1 MSLPIS
7 TSAEPAEAQFYLS
20 GLDCADCA
28 ARVQRRVAR
37 LPGVLHA
44 QADFVSARL
53 VVRFVAPA
61 SPSQIVRAVEQSGY
75 RATPLNGQDG
85 ERAGRALRPLPFARV
100 SGRMLRLAAGTAA
113 LLVGGLLAL
122 AGAPELWTRACF
134 ALAIALPG
142 YPLALRGLSSLT
154 STRTADMNL
163 LMSIAVLGA
172 VILGE
177 WAEAATVVVL
187 FALGNALEGYSADR
201 ARQAIR
207 RLMELAPAK
216 ARVLRDGREV
226 EVSAREVQ
234 VGEVMAVRPGERVPL
249 DGEVVEGR
257 SAVNQAAITGE
268 AVPVLK
274 EPGDAVFAGS
284 INERGYLRV
293 RATRPYAENTIS
305 RILQL
310 VEAAQQT
317 RAPLQRYVDRF
328 AAVYTPVVIVGAA
341 LLVVVPWILG
351 QPVRPWLYRALV
363 LLVIACPCALVI
375 STPVAIVAGLAR
387 AARQGILI
395 KGGAYLELAGRLTA
409 LAFDKTGTLT
419 EGQPEVVH
427 VEPLGSLS
435 ERQVLELAAAIEAR
449 SEHPLAA
456 AVLRRAAA
464 HASEHIALPVQEFEA
479 LAGRGVQARI
489 NGHRYLLGS
498 PALLA
503 AYGIELSGVAS
514 QCATAEQ
521 RGQTVLAL
529 ADEDE
534 RELLALFFVETR
546 IRPGAAAAVQR
557 LHAMGIAH
565 TVMLTGDNAGA
576 AAAVNRYI
584 GVAEVRAGLLPEE
597 KLAAV
602 RELQRRYGLVAM
614 VGDGINDAP
623 ALAAADVGIAMGV
636 AGTDV
641 ALETADIALM
651 GDDLMKVP
659 EAIALSRRTL
669 SIVHQNIAISLLTK
683 GVFLALGAAGL
694 AGLWLAVLADM
705 GTSLLVTLNSMRL
718 LAGSAHSSR
727 APSAVQTG
735 PTVSDQTTHGAACA
749 CSLEN
754 TPGSLS

>member
-1 MSLPIS
+1 MTQHLGP
-7 TSAEPAEAQFYLS
+7 AVEPAEAAFYLS

-28 ARVQRRVAR
+28 ARVQRRIAR

-61 SPSQIVRAVEQSGY
+61 SPDQIMRAVAQSGY
-75 RATPLNGQDG
+75 QATPLAAQ
-85 ERAGRALRPLPFARV
+85 ERKRMSRASPALPCAG
-100 SGRMLRLAAGTAA
+100 SGRVLRLAAGAAA
-113 LLVGGLLAL
+113 LVAGGVLAL
-122 AGAPELWTRACF
+122 AGAPDLWTRACF
-134 ALAIALPG
+134 GLAILLPG
-142 YPLALRGLSSLT
+142 YCMAWRGLSNLL

-163 LMSIAVLGA
+163 LMSIAVAGA
-172 VILGE
+172 AMLGE

-187 FALGNALEGYSADR
+187 FALGNALEGYSTDR

-207 RLMELAPAK
+207 RLMELAPTK
-216 ARVLRDGREV
+216 ARVLRGGHEV
-226 EVSAREVQ
+226 EVPAREVQ
-234 VGEVMAVRPGERVPL
+234 VGELVAVRPGERVPM
-249 DGEVVEGR
+249 DGQVVEGC
-257 SAVNQAAITGE
+257 SSVNQAPITGE
-268 AVPVLK
+268 SVPVPR
-274 EPGDAVFAGS
+274 EPGDTVFAGS
-284 INERGYLRV
+284 INERGYLLV
-293 RATRPYAENTIS
+293 RTTRPYDETMIA
-305 RILQL
+305 RILHL

-328 AAVYTPVVIVGAA
+328 AAIYTPAVLAGAA
-341 LLVVVPWILG
+341 VLAIVPWAVLG
-351 QPVRPWLYRALV
+351 QPLQPWLYRALV

-395 KGGAYLELAGRLTA
+395 KGGAYLELAGRLRA

-435 ERQVLELAAAIEAR
+435 EQQVLELAAAIEAR

-464 HASEHIALPVQEFEA
+464 HAGNPIALPVQDFEV
-479 LAGRGVQARI
+479 LAGRGVQALVH
-489 NGHRYLLGS
+489 GYRYVLGS

-503 AYGIELSGVAS
+503 ARGIDLSAVAGRL
-514 QCATAEQ
+514 AEAEQ
-521 RGQTVLAL
+521 HGQTVLAL
-529 ADEDE
+529 ADE
-534 RELLALFFVETR
+534 RELLALFFIETR
-546 IRPGAAAAVQR
+546 IRSGAAAAVQR

-576 AAAVNRYI
+576 AAAVNCRI

-602 RELQRRYGLVAM
+602 HELQRRYGLVAM

-623 ALAAADVGIAMGV
+623 ALATADVGIAMGV

-641 ALETADIALM
+641 ALETADIVLM
-651 GDDLMKVP
+651 SDDLMKVP

-669 SIVHQNIAISLLTK
+669 GIVRQNIAISLLTK
-683 GVFLALGAAGL
+683 GVFLALGAVGL

-718 LAGSAHSSR
+718 LAGSEHSLP
-727 APSAVQTG
+727 AASAVQAG
-735 PTVSDQTTHGAACA
+735 PAVSEQTAPSITCVCGLDH
-749 CSLEN
+749 
-754 TPGSLS
+754 TPGNAS

>member
-1 MSLPIS
+1 MTLQLGAAVEP
-7 TSAEPAEAQFYLS
+7 TEAEFCLS

-61 SPSQIVRAVEQSGY
+61 SLDQIRRAVEQSGY
-75 RATPLNGQDG
+75 QATPLDRRDG
-85 ERAGRALRPLPFARV
+85 ERTGRALRPVPGARV
-100 SGRMLRLAAGTAA
+100 SGRVLRLMAGAVA
-113 LLVGGLLAL
+113 LVAGGLLAL
-122 AGAPELWTRACF
+122 ADAPELWTRACF
-134 ALAIALPG
+134 ALAILLPG
-142 YPLALRGLSSLT
+142 YRIALNGLSNLL

-163 LMSIAVLGA
+163 LMSIAVVGA
-172 VILGE
+172 AVLGE

-201 ARQAIR
+201 ARQAIC

-226 EVSAREVQ
+226 EVPAREVQ
-234 VGEVMAVRPGERVPL
+234 VGEIVTVRPGERVPL

-257 SAVNQAAITGE
+257 SAVNQAPITGE
-268 AVPVLK
+268 AVPVPK
-274 EPGDAVFAGS
+274 GPGDPVFAGS
-284 INERGYLRV
+284 INEHGFLHV
-293 RATRPYAENTIS
+293 RATRPYEENMIA
-305 RILQL
+305 RILHL

-328 AAVYTPVVIVGAA
+328 AAVYTPAVIVSAA
-341 LLVVVPWILG
+341 LLAIIPWAVLG
-351 QPVRPWLYRALV
+351 QPLQPWLYRALV

-387 AARQGILI
+387 AAREGILI
-395 KGGAYLELAGRLTA
+395 KGGAYLELAGRIKA

-419 EGQPEVVH
+419 EGRPEVVH

-435 ERQVLELAAAIEAR
+435 EQQVLELAAAIEAR

-464 HASEHIALPVQEFEA
+464 HAVEQITLPVQEFEA

-489 NGHRYLLGS
+489 NGHRYVLGS

-503 AYGIELSGVAS
+503 ARGIELSGVAERL
-514 QCATAEQ
+514 AEAEQ
-521 RGQTVLAL
+521 QGQTVLAL
-529 ADEDE
+529 ADEQ
-534 RELLALFFVETR
+534 ELLALFIVETR
-546 IRPGAAAAVQR
+546 IRPGAAAAVAR
-557 LHAMGIAH
+557 LHELGIVH
-565 TVMLTGDNAGA
+565 TVMLTGDNPGA
-576 AAAVNRYI
+576 AAVANRRI
-584 GVAEVRAGLLPEE
+584 GVAEVRAGLLPED
-597 KLAAV
+597 KLGAV

-614 VGDGINDAP
+614 VGDGVNDAP
-623 ALAAADVGIAMGV
+623 ALAAADLGIAMGA

-651 GDDLMKVP
+651 SDDLMKVP

-669 SIVHQNIAISLLTK
+669 SIVRQNIALAFLTK

-718 LAGSAHSSR
+718 LAGHPSR
-727 APSAVQTG
+727 QVVPAAQCGYRPGEQAAP
-735 PTVSDQTTHGAACA
+735 
-749 CSLEN
+749 
-754 TPGSLS
+754 